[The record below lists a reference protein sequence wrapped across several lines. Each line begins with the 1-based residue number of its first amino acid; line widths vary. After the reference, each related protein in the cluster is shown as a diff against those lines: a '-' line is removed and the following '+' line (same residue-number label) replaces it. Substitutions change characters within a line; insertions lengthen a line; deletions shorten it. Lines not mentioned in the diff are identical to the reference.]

1 MKQSAARSLG
11 GLAVLLLLAIAPALT
26 IAGPA
31 NEPSFEH
38 LTDAGPLSLGFG
50 VAPLRPTLTTPSAL
64 GPGGQPAEGAR
75 ATDLDAQATAL
86 SFELRLRWPG
96 LDATSPLEPFMAV
109 GPALFVVE
117 PDYAARVLG
126 TRIDPSLRLGARAGA
141 GLNWRLGKA
150 TTLFGAYEVTA
161 ASESGR
167 APLGARSASD
177 PALHGFD
184 FTYGLRFRY

>member
-11 GLAVLLLLAIAPALT
+11 GLAVVVLLATAPALA

-31 NEPSFEH
+31 NQPSFEH

-50 VAPLRPTLTTPSAL
+50 VAPLRPTLVAPAL
-64 GPGGQPAEGAR
+64 LPGGQAAEGGR
-75 ATDLDAQATAL
+75 PTEVDAQATAL

-96 LDATSPLEPFMAV
+96 LDATSPLEPYMAV

-117 PDYAARVLG
+117 PDFAARVLG
-126 TRIDPSLRLGARAGA
+126 TRLDPSLRLGARAGA

-161 ASESGR
+161 ASESGL

-177 PALHGFD
+177 PALHGYD